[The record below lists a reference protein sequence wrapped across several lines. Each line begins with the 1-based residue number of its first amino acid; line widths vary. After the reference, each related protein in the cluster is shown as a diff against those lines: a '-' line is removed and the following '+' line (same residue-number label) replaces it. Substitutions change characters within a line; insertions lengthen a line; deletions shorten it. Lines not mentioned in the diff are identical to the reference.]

1 MTKTIGNTTFLLL
14 GIAILLFFGACT
26 RTHTPVGL
34 DSAVKIFS
42 DNPQNPIFG
51 QNSDWTRLGSSRSVN
66 IKSVYKGAI
75 PVLQISSAYANAA
88 FLRRVDAQLLAT
100 PFLFWSW
107 SVIDGPPIHPV
118 RLIIGFSDTGQS
130 NDRIDD
136 NRTIFSSQK
145 LPAFSR
151 TLTLVWGASAL
162 KRGTLTIKPNQK
174 GQKPGA
180 RYIVR
185 GGRENQHRWWNE
197 NLDLSHL
204 HTLAWP
210 LVDMSQSRIVFTGIS
225 TAGGAVPG
233 TMQIAQIK
241 LSR

>member
-1 MTKTIGNTTFLLL
+1 MNPTLGHIPFLLL
-14 GIAILLFFGACT
+14 GVAVLSFMAACT

-34 DSAVKIFS
+34 DSTVKIFS
-42 DNPQNPIFG
+42 DNPHNPIFG
-51 QNSDWTRLGSSRSVN
+51 QNNDWTRLGSGRSVN

-88 FLRRVDAQLLAT
+88 LLRRVDAQLLAT
-100 PFLFWSW
+100 PYLFRSW

-118 RLIIGFSDTGQS
+118 RLIIGFSDTAQNKGHN
-130 NDRIDD
+130 NDK
-136 NRTIFSSQK
+136 RTIFSNHK

-162 KRGTLTIKPNQK
+162 KRGTLTIKPKQK

-180 RYIVR
+180 HYIVR
-185 GGRENQHRWWNE
+185 GGRENHYRWWNE
-197 NLDLSHL
+197 SLDLSHL

-210 LVDMSQSRIVFTGIS
+210 LVDMSKSRIVFTGVS
-225 TAGGAVPG
+225 TTGGAVPG
-233 TMQIAQIK
+233 TMQIAQLK

>member
-1 MTKTIGNTTFLLL
+1 MILTIGNTPILLL
-14 GIAILLFFGACT
+14 GIGVLFLLGACT

-34 DSAVKIFS
+34 DSTVKIFS
-42 DNPQNPIFG
+42 DNPRNPIFG

-66 IKSVYKGAI
+66 IKSVYRGAI

-88 FLRRVDAQLLAT
+88 FMRRVSAQLLAT

-107 SVIDGPPIHPV
+107 SVINGPPVHPV
-118 RLIIGFSDTGQS
+118 RLIIGISDTGQGKDI
-130 NDRIDD
+130 NDD
-136 NRTIFSSQK
+136 NLTVFSSQK

-151 TLTLVWGASAL
+151 TLTLIWDASAL

-174 GQKPGA
+174 NQKPDA

-185 GGRENQHRWWNE
+185 GGHENRHRWWNE

-210 LVDMSQSRIVFTGIS
+210 LVDMSQSRIVFIGIS
-225 TAGGAVPG
+225 AAGGAVPG